1 MATVGAVAER
11 VLLVSIDGLAPRAIT
26 RVTMP
31 NLCSLARAGA
41 GCFTART
48 IEPPITVPAHASMLR
63 GVPADV
69 HGLVDNTRVPAAA
82 GTRSVFAVAA
92 DSGRRTASVV
102 CWPPLDDLIEPDAS
116 QVRVSSDSGYDPT
129 DDDRAVEIAAEL
141 VAGRGAAAD
150 GPLPDLVF
158 TYLVACD
165 LAGHAHGW
173 DSPEY
178 AAAVARTDELVG
190 ALAGAVANDVAIV
203 VTTDHGGS
211 GRHHGAPVPDTMTT
225 FVVARSSRI
234 APSSV
239 WADATI
245 LDVAP
250 TVADLLGV
258 EPDPSWVGSSLVDGA
273 VPAVDRVVELLAA
286 MADHSYG
293 ERVDMLAHAL
303 QAAAC
308 AARDGA
314 GEPLVLAALLHDV
327 GHVLGD
333 AGEWGAPD
341 HAEIGAR
348 WLQPWFDAAVV
359 EPVRL
364 HVAAKRYLVAT
375 DPAYRSVLSE
385 ASIATLAQ
393 QGGPHSAGEA
403 ARFAASAHAGDA
415 VALRRWDDAGKSV
428 GLDVRPLDDYRDA
441 IVAALRC

>member
-1 MATVGAVAER
+1 MATVVAVAER

-26 RVTMP
+26 RGTMP
-31 NLCSLARAGA
+31 NLCALARAGA

-48 IEPPITVPAHASMLR
+48 VEPPITVPAHASMLR
-63 GVPADV
+63 GVPTDV
-69 HGLVDNTRVPAAA
+69 HGLVDNARVPAAA

-92 DSGRRTASVV
+92 DSGRRTASMV

-116 QVRVSSDSGYDPT
+116 HVRLSTDSGYDPA
-129 DDDRAVEIAAEL
+129 DDDRAVEAAAEL

-150 GPLPDLVF
+150 GALPDLVF

-190 ALAGAVANDVAIV
+190 VLVAAVADDVAIV

-211 GRHHGAPVPDTMTT
+211 GRHHGAAVPDTMTT
-225 FVVARSSRI
+225 FVVARSNRI
-234 APSSV
+234 APSSIWDRV
-239 WADATI
+239 SI
-245 LDVAP
+245 LDIAP
-250 TVADLLGV
+250 TVTDLLGV
-258 EPDPSWVGSSLVDGA
+258 EPDPSWVGTSLIGGEELI
-273 VPAVDRVVELLAA
+273 VDRVLGLLAE
-286 MADHSYG
+286 MAAHSYG

-308 AARDGA
+308 ATRDGA
-314 GEPLVLAALLHDV
+314 DEPLVLAALLHDV
-327 GHVLGD
+327 GHLLGD

-341 HAEIGAR
+341 HAEVGAR
-348 WLQPWFDAAVV
+348 WLQPWFDTAIV

-385 ASIATLAQ
+385 ASRATLAQ
-393 QGGPHSAGEA
+393 QGGPHTADEA
-403 ARFAASAHAGDA
+403 ARFGASAHAADA
-415 VALRRWDDAGKSV
+415 IALRRWDDAGKSV
-428 GLDVRPLDDYRDA
+428 GLAVRPLDGYRDA
-441 IVAALRC
+441 LVAALAC